1 MDYQVL
7 DVSYNYG
14 KEDADVM
21 FATND
26 KEEAIEA
33 AKDFGQGT
41 VVVFVDKDG
50 SKQRIFTAPYES
62 GLAVKE

>member
-1 MDYQVL
+1 MEYLVL
-7 DVSYNYG
+7 DTGYNFG
-14 KEDADVM
+14 KGADVM

-41 VVVFVDKDG
+41 VVVFVDKKG
-50 SKQRIFTAPYES
+50 NKQRIFTAAYKSEL
-62 GLAVKE
+62 GIKE